1 MENNKQ
7 SKILYR
13 YLIIIVIALVM
24 CCFVIGNTLKI
35 IFVEREGWNKKSE
48 ATIRKNVT
56 IPAQR
61 GNILSTNDEILAS
74 TIKEYRLF
82 FDFRQIL
89 NNKNER
95 VNRLHPDTFA
105 KYIDPLSEALAAKI
119 GDKSAKEYKKSI
131 TKAYNNND
139 KRFRVSKEWVTYLD
153 LLDIKKFP
161 LIEKGRDAT
170 GFFEEGQEKRE
181 KPFGSVASRTIGRI
195 KLGEAEYG
203 IELAYDSVLKGKDGI
218 ANFRKTRKEYIEVR
232 DTKVKE
238 ENGCDVRT
246 TIDLRIQHIAE
257 QALLNKLHEVDAD
270 DGCVVVMEVK
280 TGAVRAIA
288 NFRRVSERRFVEGR
302 NNAIADMVEPGST
315 FKTMAAMAVV
325 DEGIARP
332 DEIFDTGNGVYA
344 YTKGKH
350 TRFINDWNKH
360 RGGYGKITLAEA
372 IHYSSNV
379 GIAKAVLKGY
389 ENNPKAFIKKLKD
402 MGVGD
407 SIDLKMI
414 GQAYPKIP
422 HPDRYRG
429 WNFTTL
435 PWMSFG
441 YNVQIPPIYTLMYY
455 NAIAN
460 NGKMLAP
467 IFVTDIIQNG
477 TVKEHIDATVV
488 REQICKPQTLVEIRK
503 MLSGVVTSGTAQNLR
518 SPYVAIAGKTG
529 TAQIS
534 QGGAGYKSGE
544 TTHRVSFCGY
554 FPDNETPLYSCIV
567 VVTRP
572 RGVYPSAGAISGEVV
587 KSIAEQMYGQ
597 GFYKESPLL
606 EQMEDIEMAP
616 QIMRGISNIT
626 ESVCDSLNVKYT
638 TEDVDN
644 SNICVKNQYVE
655 TIEEK
660 CDSVKLIPSV
670 IGMGLKDALLV
681 LEQEGIK
688 VRVKGH
694 GCVKEQIPESGNRFN
709 KGDVVTITL
718 K

>member
-1 MENNKQ
+1 MEKSKQ
-7 SKILYR
+7 SKILFR
-13 YLIIIVIALVM
+13 YFLISAVVVLMCCVVIAKT
-24 CCFVIGNTLKI
+24 IKI
-35 IFVEREGWNKKSE
+35 VFVEREGWNKKTE
-48 ATIRKNVT
+48 ATIRKNIK

-61 GNILSTNDEILAS
+61 GNILSANDEILAS
-74 TIKEYRLF
+74 TIKEYRLY
-82 FDFRQIL
+82 FDFRKIL
-89 NNKNER
+89 DANDKR
-95 VNRLHPDTFA
+95 VDRLHPDTLD
-105 KYIDPLSEALAAKI
+105 KYIDPLSKALSEKI
-119 GDKSAKEYKKSI
+119 GDKSAKEYKKAI
-131 TKAYNNND
+131 RTAYEKKD
-139 KRFRVSKEWVTYLD
+139 KRFRISKEWVSYLD
-153 LLDIKKFP
+153 LLEIKKFP
-161 LIEKGRDAT
+161 LIEKGRDVT

-203 IELAYDSVLKGKDGI
+203 IELAYDSILKGKDGV
-218 ANFRKTRKEYIEVR
+218 ADFKKTRKAYIEIR
-232 DTKVKE
+232 DTKIDE

-246 TIDLRIQHIAE
+246 TIDLKIQYIAE

-288 NFRRVSERRFVEGR
+288 NFRRVAERRFVESR

-315 FKTMAAMAVV
+315 FKTMAAMAVL
-325 DEGIARP
+325 DEGIATP

-344 YTKGKH
+344 YSRGKH

-360 RGGYGKITLAEA
+360 RGGYGKISLAEA
-372 IHYSSNV
+372 IHYSSNI

-389 ENNPKAFIKKLKD
+389 ENNPKAFIKKLNE

-407 SIDLKMI
+407 SVDLKMI
-414 GQAYPKIP
+414 GQAYPKVP

-441 YNVQIPPIYTLMYY
+441 YNVQIPPIYTLMFY

-467 IFVTDIIQNG
+467 MFVSDILQNG
-477 TVKEHIDATVV
+477 SVKEHIDATVV

-597 GFYKESPLL
+597 GFYNYAPLL
-606 EQMEDIEMAP
+606 EPSKELEMAP
-616 QIMRGISNIT
+616 EIKGGISNIT
-626 ESVCDSLNVKYT
+626 DMVCDSLNIIYT
-638 TEDVDN
+638 TREKDN
-644 SNICVKNQYVE
+644 SDIYIKNRHPEVLE
-655 TIEEK
+655 SEN
-660 CDSVKLIPSV
+660 DSIKRVPSV
-670 IGMGLKDALLV
+670 IGMGLKDALLI
-681 LEQEGIK
+681 LEQSGIN
-688 VRVKGH
+688 VSVNGH
-694 GCVKEQIPESGNRFN
+694 GCVVEQTPKSGEPFN
-709 KGDVVTITL
+709 KGDKVTITL

>member
-1 MENNKQ
+1 MEKSKQ
-7 SKILYR
+7 SKILFR
-13 YLIIIVIALVM
+13 YFIISAIVLLM
-24 CCFVIGNTLKI
+24 CCFVIVKTIKI
-35 IFVEREGWNKKSE
+35 MFVEREGWEKKTE
-48 ATIRKNVT
+48 ATIRKNVK
-56 IPAQR
+56 ISAQR
-61 GNILSTNDEILAS
+61 GNILSANDEILAS
-74 TIKEYRLF
+74 TIKEYRLY
-82 FDFRQIL
+82 FDFRKIL
-89 NNKNER
+89 DANNKR
-95 VNRLHPDTFA
+95 VDRLHPDTLA
-105 KYIDPLSEALAAKI
+105 KYIDPLSKALSEKL
-119 GDKSAKEYKKSI
+119 GDKSAKEYKKAIKS
-131 TKAYNNND
+131 AYDRKD
-139 KRFRVSKEWVTYLD
+139 KRFRISKEWVTYLD
-153 LLDIKKFP
+153 LLEIKKFP
-161 LIEKGRDAT
+161 LIEKGRDIT

-195 KLGEAEYG
+195 KQGQAEYG
-203 IELAYDSVLKGKDGI
+203 IELAYDSILKGKDGV
-218 ANFRKTRKEYIEVR
+218 ANFKKTRKEYIEVR
-232 DTKVKE
+232 ETKVNE

-246 TIDLRIQHIAE
+246 TIDLKIQYIAE
-257 QALLNKLHEVDAD
+257 QALLNKLHEVDAN

-288 NFRRVSERRFVEGR
+288 NFRRVGERKFVESR

-315 FKTMAAMAVV
+315 FKTMAAMAVI
-325 DEGIARP
+325 DEGIASS

-344 YTKGKH
+344 YSRGKH
-350 TRFINDWNKH
+350 TRYINDWNKH

-372 IHYSSNV
+372 IHYSSNI

-389 ENNPKAFIKKLKD
+389 ENNPKAFIKKLRD

-407 SIDLKMI
+407 SVDLKMI

-435 PWMSFG
+435 PWMTFG

-467 IFVTDIIQNG
+467 IFVSDILKNG
-477 TVKEHIDATVV
+477 AVKEHIETQVI
-488 REQICKPQTLVEIRK
+488 REQICKPKTLTEIRK

-518 SPYVAIAGKTG
+518 SPYVTIAGKTG

-597 GFYKESPLL
+597 GFFNNAPEL
-606 EQMEDIEMAP
+606 EPEENIITPPEM
-616 QIMRGISNIT
+616 MRGISNIT
-626 ESVCDSLNVKYT
+626 ESVCDSFNVAYT
-638 TEDVDN
+638 TKERDN
-644 SNICVKNQYVE
+644 SEIYINNQYAE
-655 TIEEK
+655 TTESENDTIN
-660 CDSVKLIPSV
+660 LIPSV
-670 IGMGLKDALLV
+670 IGMGLKDALII
-681 LEQEGIK
+681 LEQSGIK
-688 VRVKGH
+688 VNVKGH
-694 GCVKEQIPESGNRFN
+694 GCVVEQTPESGNRFS
-709 KGDVVTITL
+709 KGDRVTITL

>member
-1 MENNKQ
+1 MEKSKQ
-7 SKILYR
+7 SKILFR
-13 YLIIIVIALVM
+13 YFLISAVVVLM
-24 CCFVIGNTLKI
+24 CCFVIAKTIKI
-35 IFVEREGWNKKSE
+35 IFVEREGWNKKTE
-48 ATIRKNVT
+48 ATIRKNT
-56 IPAQR
+56 KIPAQR
-61 GNILSTNDEILAS
+61 GNILSANDEILAS
-74 TIKEYRLF
+74 TIKEYRLY
-82 FDFRQIL
+82 FDFRKIL
-89 NNKNER
+89 DENDKR
-95 VNRLHPDTFA
+95 VDRLHPDTLE
-105 KYIDPLSEALAAKI
+105 KYIDPLSKALSEKL
-119 GDKSAKEYKKSI
+119 GDKSAKEYKSAI
-131 TKAYNNND
+131 KAAYKKKD

-153 LLDIKKFP
+153 LLEIKKFP
-161 LIEKGRDAT
+161 LIEKGRDIT

-195 KLGEAEYG
+195 KQGKAEYG
-203 IELAYDSVLKGKDGI
+203 IELAYDSILKGKDGI
-218 ANFRKTRKEYIEVR
+218 TDLKKTRKEYIEIR
-232 DTKVKE
+232 DTKIDE

-246 TIDLRIQHIAE
+246 TIDLKIQYIAE
-257 QALLNKLHEVDAD
+257 QALLNKLHEVDAN

-288 NFRRVSERRFVEGR
+288 NFRRVSERKFVESR

-325 DEGIARP
+325 DEGIATP

-344 YTKGKH
+344 YSKGKH

-360 RGGYGKITLAEA
+360 KGGYGKITLAEA

-389 ENNPKAFIKKLKD
+389 EENPKAFIKKLNE

-407 SIDLKMI
+407 SVDLKMI

-422 HPDRYRG
+422 HPDRYKG

-441 YNVQIPPIYTLMYY
+441 YNVQIPPIYTLMFY

-460 NGKMLAP
+460 NGKMLTP
-467 IFVTDIIQNG
+467 IFVSDILQNG
-477 TVKEHIDATVV
+477 AVKEHIEAKVI
-488 REQICKPQTLVEIRK
+488 REQICKPQTLTEIRK
-503 MLSGVVTSGTAQNLR
+503 MLSGVVTSGTAKNLL

-597 GFYKESPLL
+597 GFFNNAPAL
-606 EQMEDIEMAP
+606 EPDQELVMAP
-616 QIMRGISNIT
+616 EIKRGISNIT
-626 ESVCDSLNVKYT
+626 ELVCDSLNVRYT
-638 TEDVDN
+638 TKEEDN
-644 SNICVKNQYVE
+644 SEIYIKNRHVE
-655 TIEEK
+655 LLTTENERANT
-660 CDSVKLIPSV
+660 IPSV
-670 IGMGLKDALLV
+670 IGMGLKDALLI
-681 LEQEGIK
+681 LEQSGMR
-688 VRVKGH
+688 VNVKGH
-694 GCVKEQIPESGNRFN
+694 GCVVEQTPESGNNFN
-709 KGDVVTITL
+709 KGDEITIIL